1 MYGRNRHIVPLG
13 TGPPPSPFLPLSTLA
28 VSRNRTSPFF
38 APLTAK
44 RGAVAADVSSPAAT
58 APAKTK
64 KLSFKEQRELDG
76 LPDQIAALE
85 AEQKEIT
92 EALADGSLYS
102 IDNVR
107 AMKLATRN
115 AEIDDELMGA
125 LERWELLGNTA
136 KA

>member
-1 MYGRNRHIVPLG
+1 M
-13 TGPPPSPFLPLSTLA
+13 
-28 VSRNRTSPFF
+28 
-38 APLTAK
+38 
-44 RGAVAADVSSPAAT
+44 
-58 APAKTK
+58 KTK

-107 AMKLATRN
+107 AMELATRN